1 MFLVFVFCCYA
12 IMVYFVHLKYHW
24 GQVKSHYSPSPVDM
38 IYFSFNAL
46 FILYSPSD
54 IAPPVLI
61 RQIMYRIIFHCF
73 PLLCQRIIYYR
84 VEYYFHL
91 LRSPPEDLCNNLNLM
106 QIRKR
111 FDHLSALPQSISV
124 IFHLYSL
131 VVLYWQNSLPNR
143 HLYSILYLNSYFS
156 KSNNFYYHDL
166 SCIFPVLF

>member
-1 MFLVFVFCCYA
+1 MDIISVWFYPPGTHKKPSIPVPNGFIAVPT
-12 IMVYFVHLKYHW
+12 YH
-24 GQVKSHYSPSPVDM
+24 S
-38 IYFSFNAL
+38 
-46 FILYSPSD
+46 
-54 IAPPVLI
+54 
-61 RQIMYRIIFHCF
+61 
-73 PLLCQRIIYYR
+73 YYR

-91 LRSPPEDLCNNLNLM
+91 LRSPTEDLCNNLHLM

-143 HLYSILYLNSYFS
+143 HLYSLLYLNSYFS
-156 KSNNFYYHDL
+156 KSHNSYYHDL

>member
-1 MFLVFVFCCYA
+1 M
-12 IMVYFVHLKYHW
+12 
-24 GQVKSHYSPSPVDM
+24 KSHKTSSSTRFSPILSPLPLPQHLDVQPPTYHK
-38 IYFSFNAL
+38 I
-46 FILYSPSD
+46 
-54 IAPPVLI
+54 PPVFRPPSTR
-61 RQIMYRIIFHCF
+61 RQNI
-73 PLLCQRIIYYR
+73 PLLSIAVPTYYSYYR
-84 VEYYFHL
+84 VEYYLHL
-91 LRSPPEDLCNNLNLM
+91 LRSLPEDLRNNLHLM

-156 KSNNFYYHDL
+156 KSHNFYYHDL

>member
-1 MFLVFVFCCYA
+1 MAWGWQNSCRPRSCNYLQNVDATTYKKFLQFYA
-12 IMVYFVHLKYHW
+12 KKACKKH
-24 GQVKSHYSPSPVDM
+24 S
-38 IYFSFNAL
+38 
-46 FILYSPSD
+46 
-54 IAPPVLI
+54 PVLI
-61 RQIMYRIIFHCF
+61 RQFLYRIIFHCF

-91 LRSPPEDLCNNLNLM
+91 LRSLPEDLCNNLHLM

-111 FDHLSALPQSISV
+111 FDHLSALLQSISV

-143 HLYSILYLNSYFS
+143 HLYSLLYLNSYFS
-156 KSNNFYYHDL
+156 KSHNSYYHDL